1 MLEIVN
7 DEGKMILFKFQVYYK
22 LDYIV
27 RSTLW
32 LLEQRSSLPEKKHYE
47 YLKPS
52 PLSPEAQFSCKTLTA
67 CNNVKMSLGPK
78 FGPGR

>member
-1 MLEIVN
+1 
-7 DEGKMILFKFQVYYK
+7 MILFKFQVYYK
-22 LDYIV
+22 LDYTV

-32 LLEQRSSLPEKKHYE
+32 LLEQRSSLPEKKHCE
-47 YLKPS
+47 CLKPS
-52 PLSPEAQFSCKTLTA
+52 SLSAGAQFSCKTLTT